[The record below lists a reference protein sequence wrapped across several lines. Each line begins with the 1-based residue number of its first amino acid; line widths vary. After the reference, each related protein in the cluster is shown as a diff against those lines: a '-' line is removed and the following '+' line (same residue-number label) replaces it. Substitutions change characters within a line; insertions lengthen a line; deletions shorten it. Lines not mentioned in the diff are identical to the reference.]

1 MGTQGIMPG
10 LSIFFI
16 FSLISVS
23 LGTPI
28 KMVEM
33 EEVLNN
39 IPCRM
44 FTLVNC
50 LSSQYKKRV
59 PPSTP
64 GVQWE
69 AIVGTDAMLDDSN
82 MKLLRFGKRA
92 DVQDRPE

>member
-1 MGTQGIMPG
+1 MGTQEIMPR

-23 LGTPI
+23 LATPI
-28 KMVEM
+28 KTDEM
-33 EEVLNN
+33 EDVLNN

-44 FTLVNC
+44 FTLFNC
-50 LSSQYKKRV
+50 LSSQYEKRV

-69 AIVGTDAMLDDSN
+69 AIVGTDAMLDDSG

-92 DVQDRPE
+92 DGQDRPE